1 MSLTQVFQF
10 MHEESWASVTWSWTF
25 AGWRVLNLGCTS
37 DWTQHSSISGSKMAC
52 VNYAAFVI
60 VIKNNHLC
68 YILYYILVQTR
79 MIWCLKYFFH
89 ILKIGNE
96 KKKIQTSN
104 RTMSTSILFVCRYER
119 YFLSLYFLC
128 PPVCMKFW
136 PISGCNP
143 FTQVHWFCRTD
154 CWLYDLRYLD
164 LKSCCLRLAFFPGAQ
179 LWLLSLWLWFA
190 VGATFQPASHMW
202 CSKLLWELGEDD
214 PSCSCDTRYQCEAAP
229 QHHGPPLCFTLAG
242 VGANKPWNVINCVFF
257 FNPFW
262 YFPPCRTAEC
272 KLCAV
277 NLFRRHCTGGNII
290 CGDVAS
296 CLFEPSAKLLDRDFP
311 QILNFFPWLSP
322 NTNPSSSCIGDAC
335 ITDSE
340 ELLAMTSLF
349 GIYCRNLN
357 LPLNSTSCLST
368 VTQSL

>member
-96 KKKIQTSN
+96 KKTNKPATEQCQHPFCLCVGMSDTS
-104 RTMSTSILFVCRYER
+104 
-119 YFLSLYFLC
+119 SLYIFFVLLSVWSFDLFLAVI
-128 PPVCMKFW
+128 P
-136 PISGCNP
+136 S
-143 FTQVHWFCRTD
+143 HRYTD
-154 CWLYDLRYLD
+154 FVALTADFMIFVTWIWNLVVFDWL
-164 LKSCCLRLAFFPGAQ
+164 FFPGAQ

-242 VGANKPWNVINCVFF
+242 VGANKPWNVINCVF

>member
-1 MSLTQVFQF
+1 
-10 MHEESWASVTWSWTF
+10 
-25 AGWRVLNLGCTS
+25 
-37 DWTQHSSISGSKMAC
+37 
-52 VNYAAFVI
+52 
-60 VIKNNHLC
+60 
-68 YILYYILVQTR
+68 
-79 MIWCLKYFFH
+79 
-89 ILKIGNE
+89 
-96 KKKIQTSN
+96 
-104 RTMSTSILFVCRYER
+104 MSTSILFVCRYER

-190 VGATFQPASHMW
+190 VGSNLPAGFSYVMQQAPLRARW
-202 CSKLLWELGEDD
+202 GRPVMQL
-214 PSCSCDTRYQCEAAP
+214 RYQIPMWSCTTAP
-229 QHHGPPLCFTLAG
+229 WATSVFYTGRCRCQQTVECD
-242 VGANKPWNVINCVFF
+242 CVFF

>member
-190 VGATFQPASHMW
+190 VGSNLPAGFSYVMQQAPLRARWGRPVMH
-202 CSKLLWELGEDD
+202 L
-214 PSCSCDTRYQCEAAP
+214 RYQIPMWSCTTAP
-229 QHHGPPLCFTLAG
+229 WATS
-242 VGANKPWNVINCVFF
+242 VF
-257 FNPFW
+257 
-262 YFPPCRTAEC
+262 YTGRCRCQQTVEC
-272 KLCAV
+272 
-277 NLFRRHCTGGNII
+277 
-290 CGDVAS
+290 D
-296 CLFEPSAKLLDRDFP
+296 
-311 QILNFFPWLSP
+311 
-322 NTNPSSSCIGDAC
+322 
-335 ITDSE
+335 
-340 ELLAMTSLF
+340 
-349 GIYCRNLN
+349 
-357 LPLNSTSCLST
+357 
-368 VTQSL
+368 